1 MGEVYRARDP
11 RLNRDVAIKLLP
23 VAFARDPERVAR
35 FEHEARAAS
44 ALNHP
49 NIVSVFD
56 IGHEGDM
63 WWIVSELVEGE
74 SLCVL
79 IKRGPVAPR
88 RAVEIA
94 KQIANGLAAAHATGI
109 VHRDLKPA
117 NIMLRRDG
125 HVKIVDFGLARRVP
139 RTAEGSTLTLDL
151 VTERGVMLGTIGYMS
166 PEQVRGEPADARS
179 DLFSFGAVLY
189 EMLGGRRAFQ
199 GKTSADTISATL
211 REDPPELTFTGR
223 DIPPLLDR
231 IVCHCLEKDVALRFQ
246 SARDVEFALESLSAV
261 SSVIAPR
268 AAERKRLKWGVP
280 ALMVGIIVLLAAIW
294 WMGRKGVA
302 ASPPDYQQL
311 TFTRGIVAAARFAPD
326 QHTVVYTAFSPQ
338 TKGDVFSIVPGSLA
352 PITVGLKD
360 TIVEAISASGE
371 MLVVQGRKSIFDY
384 AAAGVLARGP
394 MAGAAPRPILT
405 DVQDADWGK
414 NNRIAVSHYVGRRC
428 RLEYPVGHVLYET
441 TGYISDVHVSPD
453 GSLVAFADHS
463 QLGDNAGGVSI
474 VDSSGR
480 KRSLTTAR
488 REILGLAWAPNGKE
502 VWFSGSESHLSASLN
517 SADISGHQ
525 RVVVRIPGSLVI
537 QDIARNGRVLATHE
551 TRRAITLV
559 KRPGQAEERDVSVAD
574 WTLVDAISPD
584 GRQLLLDEQ
593 GDGSQAGNDLYLRAT
608 DGSPPVRIGE
618 GPGWDFSPDMKWA
631 LAGRSQLYL
640 VPLGPGEARQI
651 THDSI
656 DRQEAH
662 FLTGSSVAFT
672 GVEPGHKPRV
682 YVQVVAGGA
691 PRAITPE
698 GVTGSIPTAD
708 GKFVFGFSDTVA
720 LYPVD
725 GKETPMTVRGIQLD
739 EYIAGVALDGR
750 SIRIGRVSGS
760 AVDVFELELAT
771 GRRKFV
777 KEIAPGEAAG
787 VFGAPNVLF
796 ASDYRS
802 YAYAYDRTLSELYV
816 IDGLR

>member
-1 MGEVYRARDP
+1 MPLSAGAKFGRYQIIAPLGAGGMGEVYRARDP

-231 IVCHCLEKDVALRFQ
+231 IVCHCLEKDVVLRFQ

-360 TIVEAISASGE
+360 TIVEAISARAKCSWCKGGSPYLITPRQE
-371 MLVVQGRKSIFDY
+371 CWRADLWPALRRGQSSPTYRTLIG
-384 AAAGVLARGP
+384 AR
-394 MAGAAPRPILT
+394 
-405 DVQDADWGK
+405 
-414 NNRIAVSHYVGRRC
+414 
-428 RLEYPVGHVLYET
+428 T
-441 TGYISDVHVSPD
+441 TG
-453 GSLVAFADHS
+453 S
-463 QLGDNAGGVSI
+463 QSRTTWGGVVGWSTLSAMCCMRRRGISAMFMFLPMEVWSPLPITLSLATTPAGCRSSI
-474 VDSSGR
+474 RQAASAASRRHVARSSG
-480 KRSLTTAR
+480 L
-488 REILGLAWAPNGKE
+488 
-502 VWFSGSESHLSASLN
+502 H
-517 SADISGHQ
+517 
-525 RVVVRIPGSLVI
+525 
-537 QDIARNGRVLATHE
+537 GR
-551 TRRAITLV
+551 
-559 KRPGQAEERDVSVAD
+559 
-574 WTLVDAISPD
+574 
-584 GRQLLLDEQ
+584 
-593 GDGSQAGNDLYLRAT
+593 
-608 DGSPPVRIGE
+608 
-618 GPGWDFSPDMKWA
+618 
-631 LAGRSQLYL
+631 
-640 VPLGPGEARQI
+640 
-651 THDSI
+651 
-656 DRQEAH
+656 
-662 FLTGSSVAFT
+662 
-672 GVEPGHKPRV
+672 
-682 YVQVVAGGA
+682 
-691 PRAITPE
+691 
-698 GVTGSIPTAD
+698 PTA
-708 GKFVFGFSDTVA
+708 K
-720 LYPVD
+720 
-725 GKETPMTVRGIQLD
+725 K
-739 EYIAGVALDGR
+739 
-750 SIRIGRVSGS
+750 SGS
-760 AVDVFELELAT
+760 AVPNPIC
-771 GRRKFV
+771 RR
-777 KEIAPGEAAG
+777 
-787 VFGAPNVLF
+787 L
-796 ASDYRS
+796 
-802 YAYAYDRTLSELYV
+802 
-816 IDGLR
+816 